1 MTTQLLNS
9 YNTNVVPGVFD
20 DIIVFE
26 VMFLI
31 YLDGIM
37 LA

>member
-1 MTTQLLNS
+1 MTTQFLNS
-9 YNTNVVPGVFD
+9 YNTNVVPDVFD